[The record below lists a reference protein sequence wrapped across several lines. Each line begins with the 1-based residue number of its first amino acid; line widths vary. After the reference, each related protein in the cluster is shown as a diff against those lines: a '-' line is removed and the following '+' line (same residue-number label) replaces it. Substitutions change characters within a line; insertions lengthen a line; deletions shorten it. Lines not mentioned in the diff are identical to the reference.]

1 MNSNQNP
8 QGRERDPREDFRLRF
23 IDYFQAPGAR
33 VLAVFLGILIAAAV
47 YFFADWRL
55 ALLCGASVALILSLL
70 LPIVFYRIDILYQ
83 RIKKTILQP
92 LLVDER
98 VRFTVKGG
106 KTLGG
111 FFVLTEQSMILL
123 SLEDGDHRLELSR
136 EDVKSVILAQD
147 RYSIRIFLNDTQFIE
162 VLSGVYQ
169 ELYDILLENNWN
181 VAR

>member
-1 MNSNQNP
+1 MNSNEP
-8 QGRERDPREDFRLRF
+8 QKQVGQDQQEDYRLRF

-33 VLAVFLGILIAAAV
+33 TLAVALGAV
-47 YFFADWRL
+47 SALTVSLFTGWQL
-55 ALLCGASVALILSLL
+55 ALLIGASVALLVSLI
-70 LPIVFYRIDILYQ
+70 LPIVFYRMDMPYQ
-83 RIKKTILQP
+83 RIKKKILSP

-111 FFVLTEQSMILL
+111 FFVLTEQSMIFL
-123 SLEDGDHRLELSR
+123 SLEGGDHRLELSR
-136 EDVKSVILAQD
+136 KDVKTVILQED

-162 VLSGVYQ
+162 VLSGVYM
-169 ELYDILLENNWN
+169 ELYDILLENHWN

>member
-1 MNSNQNP
+1 LNPNEPQKQEGNSRQ
-8 QGRERDPREDFRLRF
+8 EDYRLRF

-33 VLAVFLGILIAAAV
+33 TLAVALGAV
-47 YFFADWRL
+47 SALTVSLFTGWQL
-55 ALLCGASVALILSLL
+55 ALLIGASVALLVSLIPPLILYLMD
-70 LPIVFYRIDILYQ
+70 LPYQ
-83 RIKKTILQP
+83 RIKKTILSP

-111 FFVLTEQSMILL
+111 FFVLTEQSMIFL
-123 SLEDGDHRLELSR
+123 SLEDGDHRLELTR
-136 EDVKSVILAQD
+136 GDVKTVILQED

-162 VLSGVYQ
+162 VLSGVYM
-169 ELYDILLENNWN
+169 ELYDVLLENHWN